1 MLAQARHESD
11 LFCDTT
17 IAQKYDTSMHQ
28 KSEFIIQMQN
38 TINKLDEKH
47 QKSEF
52 IIQMQNTINKL
63 DEKLGTDWKS
73 N

>member
-1 MLAQARHESD
+1 VLAQARHESD

-38 TINKLDEKH
+38 TINKLDEK
-47 QKSEF
+47 
-52 IIQMQNTINKL
+52 
-63 DEKLGTDWKS
+63 LGTDWKS

>member
-11 LFCDTT
+11 LLCDTT
-17 IAQKYDTSMHQ
+17 IAQKYDTSIHQ
-28 KSEFIIQMQN
+28 KAEFV
-38 TINKLDEKH
+38 
-47 QKSEF
+47 
-52 IIQMQNTINKL
+52 IQMQNTINKL